1 MDEKQFEERVGKY
14 HRLVMSLIHRYY
26 QGRLGDRAE
35 DLSQEVWL
43 KIWESLKK
51 NETNVINF
59 KSYLY
64 RTVQTTLWDAIRKI
78 RDDESD
84 VDLEQQEAP
93 ENESPGG
100 SLGNIELDQRLEQ
113 LEWEER
119 QMVRAHLQGFNY
131 AEIAALL
138 NLSEGSVRNK
148 LSRLKSKLTQ

>member
-1 MDEKQFEERVGKY
+1 MDEQQFEERVGKY

-93 ENESPGG
+93 EQDNPGG
-100 SLGNIELDQRLEQ
+100 SLGNIELEQRLGQ
-113 LEWEER
+113 LDWEDR
-119 QMVRAHLQGFNY
+119 QLVRAHLQGFNY

-138 NLSEGSVRNK
+138 SLSEGSVRNK
-148 LSRLKSKLTQ
+148 LSRLKSKLTE